1 MTCIVV
7 DNIFKFYDKIEA
19 VDGVSFNV
27 DDGEIFGLLGPNG
40 AGKSSILR
48 MLLDFIKPDKGTITI
63 YGQLFSEETKEQV
76 GYLPEER
83 GLYDNLTVMENLCYL
98 AALKG
103 STAKEAKMDG
113 LSLLNRVGLIEKSD
127 TKISALSKG
136 QRQLVQL
143 CVTLIHHP
151 KLLIFDEPF
160 SGLDPT
166 NRELVKNII
175 LEEKKLGKTI
185 ILSTH
190 MMNEVEELCDR
201 ALMINHGKRVLYG
214 RIDEIKKRYAS
225 NCVFV
230 KFEGIFPELEG
241 VEKSNITNNSAQLFL
256 RVDATQK
263 NILKQ
268 LVEADIEIN
277 RFDVEELSLNQIFIK
292 VAEAEKWIK
301 Q

>member
-1 MTCIVV
+1 MACIVV
-7 DNIFKFYDKIEA
+7 DNIFKSYDKVEA

-27 DDGEIFGLLGPNG
+27 DNSEIFGLLGPNG
-40 AGKSSILR
+40 AGKSSIIR
-48 MLLDFIKPDKGTITI
+48 MLLDFIKPDNGTITI
-63 YGQLFSEETKEQV
+63 FGQVFSEKTKEIV

-83 GLYDNLTVMENLCYL
+83 GLYDDLTVMENICYL

-103 STAKEAKMDG
+103 STEKDAKLDG

-127 TKISALSKG
+127 AKISALSKG

-143 CVTLIHHP
+143 CVTLVHHP
-151 KLLIFDEPF
+151 KLLILDEPF

-214 RIDEIKKRYAS
+214 KIDEIKKSYAS

-230 KFEGIFPELEG
+230 GFEGILPKLEG
-241 VEKSNITNNSAQLFL
+241 VERSNITNNSAQLFL
-256 RVDATQK
+256 RVDTTPK
-263 NILKQ
+263 HILEQ
-268 LVEADIEIN
+268 LVDS
-277 RFDVEELSLNQIFIK
+277 DVEITQFNVKELSLNQIFIK
-292 VAEAEKWIK
+292 VAEAEQWIK

>member
-7 DNIFKFYDKIEA
+7 DNILKFYDKVEA
-19 VDGVSFNV
+19 VDGVSFKV
-27 DDGEIFGLLGPNG
+27 EKGEIFGLLGPNG
-40 AGKSSILR
+40 AGKSSTIR

-63 YGQLFSEETKEQV
+63 FGEFFKEKTKEKV

-83 GLYDNLTVMENLCYL
+83 GLYDNLTVMENLNYL

-103 STAKEAKMDG
+103 STPKDAKMNG

-127 TKISALSKG
+127 TKIGALSKG

-151 KLLIFDEPF
+151 NLLILDEPF

-175 LEEKKLGKTI
+175 LEEKRLGRTI
-185 ILSTH
+185 VLSTH
-190 MMNEVEELCDR
+190 MMNEVEELCDH

-214 RIDEIKKRYAS
+214 RIDEIKRRYAS

-230 KFEGIFPELEG
+230 GFEGTLPELEG
-241 VEKSNITNNSAQLFL
+241 VERSNITNNSAQLSL
-256 RVDATQK
+256 RVDATPK
-263 NILKQ
+263 HILEQ
-268 LVEADIEIN
+268 LVNSDAEITQFN
-277 RFDVEELSLNQIFIK
+277 VKELSLNQIFIK

>member
-1 MTCIVV
+1 MDCIVV
-7 DNIFKFYDKIEA
+7 DNILKFYDKIEA
-19 VDGVSFNV
+19 VNGVSFKVEN
-27 DDGEIFGLLGPNG
+27 GEIFGLLGPNG
-40 AGKSSILR
+40 AGKSSIIR

-63 YGQLFSEETKEQV
+63 LGQFFSEKTKELV

-83 GLYDNLTVMENLCYL
+83 GLYDNLTVMDNICYL

-103 STAKEAKMDG
+103 ADTKDAKMNG
-113 LSLLNRVGLIEKSD
+113 LSLLNRVGLIEKSGA
-127 TKISALSKG
+127 KINALSKG

-143 CVTLIHHP
+143 CVTLIHNP
-151 KLLIFDEPF
+151 KLLILDEPF

-201 ALMINHGKRVLYG
+201 ALMINSGKRVLYG
-214 RIDEIKKRYAS
+214 RIDEIKKSYAS

-230 KFEGIFPELEG
+230 GFEGTLPKLEG

-256 RVDATQK
+256 RVDATPK
-263 NILKQ
+263 HILEQ
-268 LVEADIEIN
+268 LVDSDLEITQ
-277 RFDVEELSLNQIFIK
+277 FTVKELSLNQIFIK

-301 Q
+301 P